1 MNRLSINRFKY
12 FAVLVFSL
20 VLLSAC
26 ATTEVPESKIE
37 DRVMGRWNALLSD
50 DLAGAYEYLSPGYR
64 SSVSSNQ
71 YQRTLLLKKVQWT
84 HAEFRSSECEE
95 SVCEVHVLVGFA
107 IYGALRG
114 VKSFKG
120 ADDVEESW
128 VLNGGQWY
136 LVPKQ

>member
-1 MNRLSINRFKY
+1 
-12 FAVLVFSL
+12 

-26 ATTEVPESKIE
+26 ATTAVPESNIE
-37 DRVMGRWNALLSD
+37 DRVMARWDALLSD

-64 SSVSSNQ
+64 SSVTANQ
-71 YQRTLLLKKVQWT
+71 YQRSLLLKKVQWT
-84 HAEFRSSECEE
+84 KAEFRTSECEE

-107 IYGALRG
+107 IYGAMRG

-120 ADDVEESW
+120 VDDVEESW
-128 VLNGGQWY
+128 ALIGGQWY